1 MENSYKIIKIENL
14 ITDITIKYFMYGLMI
29 ILPVYYQFVRQKY
42 KKSEEKD
49 VDYHDMMETKKNTE
63 MTKKQFDARYVQKER
78 IDRSRHSS
86 VWIYYDILEDK
97 NVAVKILLY
106 NDYDNFIKNT
116 KEIEYLN
123 KLKKRDNIV

>member
-1 MENSYKIIKIENL
+1 
-14 ITDITIKYFMYGLMI
+14 
-29 ILPVYYQFVRQKY
+29 
-42 KKSEEKD
+42 
-49 VDYHDMMETKKNTE
+49 MMETKYNTKI
-63 MTKKQFDARYVQKER
+63 TKEQFNARYVQKER
-78 IDRSRHSS
+78 INRSRHKRHSS

-106 NDYDNFIKNT
+106 NDYDNFITNT

>member
-1 MENSYKIIKIENL
+1 MIPVAMEFIMEITYTINKIENL
-14 ITDITIKYFMYGLMI
+14 ICDITIKYIMYGLMI
-29 ILPVYYQFVRQKY
+29 ILPVYYQHIKQKY
-42 KKSEEKD
+42 KKSEKKE

-106 NDYDNFIKNT
+106 NDYDNFISKT
-116 KEIEYLN
+116 KEI
-123 KLKKRDNIV
+123 